1 MQTSVMSCDE
11 ASPFPPVARLEPHL
25 IAASCIPLAATDAVT
40 LEERLVPRRH
50 LNVGR
55 HGWWCN
61 MVGVGLL
68 TRVMLTTPVGPVR
81 LPVWKA
87 EMFVLPLV
95 KEPGLVVGVPAN
107 SGLFPPSTDAI
118 VSTVGS

>member
-1 MQTSVMSCDE
+1 M
-11 ASPFPPVARLEPHL
+11 AAPPLTITMHPQAVGEIGFEFVSKRLPTVRPTDVVVAP
-25 IAASCIPLAATDAVT
+25 TT
-40 LEERLVPRRH
+40 L
-50 LNVGR
+50 N
-55 HGWWCN
+55 
-61 MVGVGLL
+61 L

>member
-1 MQTSVMSCDE
+1 M
-11 ASPFPPVARLEPHL
+11 AAPPLTITMHPQAVGEIGFEFVSKRLPTVRPTDVVVVVAP
-25 IAASCIPLAATDAVT
+25 TT
-40 LEERLVPRRH
+40 L
-50 LNVGR
+50 N
-55 HGWWCN
+55 
-61 MVGVGLL
+61 L

-107 SGLFPPSTDAI
+107 WDCFRPRPTRSSARSGRRLR
-118 VSTVGS
+118 